1 MALLQAEEQTDVGG
15 LEVKHRSLSEV
26 PRLLLQEKHSIEVNK
41 CIYERQGWPAR
52 NGGLEQAFIEWASA
66 DGSVLA
72 FCKISETR
80 HTFARLRYV
89 KDDGLPAFY
98 SPDFLLRTADAVY
111 LVETKAQRDVNSP
124 NVQRKLKAAQT
135 WCERINA
142 LPSQHRSELPWH
154 YVLLGEE
161 MFKDWRNKGARLA
174 ELLAF
179 ARVRPVA
186 SPLVQ
191 GKLDL

>member
-1 MALLQAEEQTDVGG
+1 M
-15 LEVKHRSLSEV
+15 
-26 PRLLLQEKHSIEVNK
+26 
-41 CIYERQGWPAR
+41 
-52 NGGLEQAFIEWASA
+52 
-66 DGSVLA
+66 
-72 FCKISETR
+72 
-80 HTFARLRYV
+80 
-89 KDDGLPAFY
+89 
-98 SPDFLLRTADAVY
+98 Y

-142 LPSQHRSELPWH
+142 LPPQYRSELPWH
-154 YVLLGEE
+154 YVLLGEAV
-161 MFKDWRNKGARLA
+161 FQDWRNKGARLA
-174 ELLAF
+174 DLLAF